1 VTAFALGVLLMLT
14 ACGGDAPTG
23 NTHAT
28 RDAALARTFNE
39 VLKRY
44 EEGDDKAGI
53 AAAVMM
59 NGRLVWTGAAGL
71 ADRQRATR
79 FETDTLVPIGSISKT
94 LTAALLVKLAED
106 GVASLD
112 DPVGDYVRG
121 IPNGD
126 RITIEQVLGLTSGLP
141 VLGAE
146 FRSAVISKP
155 AREWAPRETLRYLG
169 APYAEP
175 GKGFRYWDINFDQGF
190 RFGDPNYV
198 IAGMV
203 VEAATDSTVAAELK
217 RRLLA
222 PLGLQDAVFLQAEE
236 CVPAR
241 VAHGYQDLGV
251 RPQVFTGDGSVD
263 DTLGLGTGWRPEPGA
278 RCNSPVPTPAFAT
291 ATFTDGAMV
300 ATAEGLAR
308 FADALFHA
316 KVVGRSSLERMV
328 KTHSISFVR
337 GGHRDYGLG
346 VTEMNLS
353 GVSWEHEG
361 AYPGYAAYVG
371 YFVADDMTVVALTNT
386 RDSPRPFAAELVS
399 AARQAQR

>member
-1 VTAFALGVLLMLT
+1 MLLMPA
-14 ACGGDAPTG
+14 ACGGDAPTAD
-23 NTHAT
+23 TRAA
-28 RDAALARTFNE
+28 RDAALARTFDE
-39 VLKRY
+39 VLHRY
-44 EEGDDKAGI
+44 AEEDDTGGV
-53 AAAVMM
+53 AAAVMLK
-59 NGRLVWTGAAGL
+59 GRLVWTGAAGL
-71 ADRQRATR
+71 ADRERGTR

-106 GVASLD
+106 GMVSLD

-141 VLGAE
+141 ALGAE
-146 FRSAVISKP
+146 FRAAVVSRP
-155 AREWAPRETLRYLG
+155 AREWAPGEALRYLG

-190 RFGDPNYV
+190 RFGDPNYL

-203 VEAATDSTVAAELK
+203 VEGATGSTVAQELK

-236 CVPAR
+236 CVPTR
-241 VAHGYQDLGV
+241 VAHGYQDLGA
-251 RPQVFTGDGSVD
+251 PPHIFTGDGRVD
-263 DTLGLGTGWRPEPGA
+263 DTLGLGTAWRPDPGS
-278 RCNSPVPTPAFAT
+278 RCNPPVPTPAFAT
-291 ATFTDGAMV
+291 ATFTDGGMV
-300 ATAEGLAR
+300 ATAVGLAR

-346 VTEMNLS
+346 VAEMNLS

-361 AYPGYAAYVG
+361 AYPGYAAYMG